1 MDNNKIPSK
10 SLAEIF
16 KDYPRF
22 LDMPALMDIE
32 FSKLTDR
39 NEDLFI
45 QKRDDNSRTQRNSI
59 LEKKIDI
66 RLLLKMADNQHDDE
80 LLNC

>member
-45 QKRDDNSRTQRNSI
+45 QKREGTI
-59 LEKKIDI
+59 IPE
-66 RLLLKMADNQHDDE
+66 LKEIASWRRKLTSDSY
-80 LLNC
+80 